1 MSCNCRI
8 RKLLSFETVSA
19 VTARAESQIA
29 PTGLI
34 RSGRFPEIAS
44 TMSPAYSVSRGR
56 LASLRRGKQLYSRII
71 EGRPELR
78 IFARREG
85 DCFTSI
91 KTCKSSI
98 DAVFSCHNRCRIQA
112 LQANACYIPDLGC
125 RGCRQ
130 HKLDKDVC

>member
-29 PTGLI
+29 PTGLT

-44 TMSPAYSVSRGR
+44 TMSPAYSVPRGR

-78 IFARREG
+78 IFDRRKS

-91 KTCKSSI
+91 KTCKSGI
-98 DAVFSCHNRCRIQA
+98 DAVFSCHDRSRVQA
-112 LQANACYIPDLGC
+112 FQGNARYVPDLGC
-125 RGCRQ
+125 SSCRE
-130 HKLDKDVC
+130 H